1 MIMIYGIILASG
13 MGTRFNDELP
23 KQFVKIAGK
32 TVLEHT
38 IDIFETSQEIDK
50 IILVITPQYRHILE
64 EILLKNNFK
73 KIYKVLNGG
82 LTRKESSFIAI
93 SSITNGDDFV
103 IIHDCARPFLS
114 AKIIKQCVQALMKY
128 DAVDVAIDSADTLIK
143 INDFNEITDIPN
155 RSNMRRG
162 QTPQCFKLSIIKKAH
177 ELSKNEEIFTDDC
190 ALVLKHDLCPIY
202 VVEGESKNIKITLPE
217 DIFLAD
223 KIFQINTINCFETYN
238 LNLLNDKVIIVF
250 GGHSG
255 IGLSLINLAKKFGAK
270 AYAFSR
276 KNDVDISKYSQVEKK
291 LEEIYRI
298 HSKIDYVIISAG
310 ILNIGK
316 LLDKNI
322 NTIEKEISINL
333 MGSINVCKASIPYLC
348 KTSGGIMLFTSS
360 SYTRGRA
367 LYSIY
372 SSTKAAIVNLTQALA
387 EELYCDNIRINAINP
402 ERTNTPMRFKNFGKE
417 PEESLLSSDKVA
429 IVCLNALLSD
439 YTGQI
444 IDVRK

>member
-1 MIMIYGIILASG
+1 MIYGIILASG